1 LRGQVGTRVG
11 KGNDSNEGR
20 GSTSQAGS
28 EAGSGE
34 QVSEGGAGHSVKR

>member
-11 KGNDSNEGR
+11 KGNDSNESCC
-20 GSTSQAGS
+20 STCEAGS